1 MNCKKLEIRISHTFY
16 LDIWPRCSL
25 QAIPEIKQEEFGS
38 TVLYCVPDLIAS
50 PCAVLNLRLVPVVGL
65 EHLGCSF
72 EENSGKPT
80 GSCQWTVGVC
90 CHWSLIECLVE
101 EILR

>member
-16 LDIWPRCSL
+16 LDIWPLCSL
-25 QAIPEIKQEEFGS
+25 QTIPEIKQEEFGS
-38 TVLYCVPDLIAS
+38 TVLCCVPDLIAG

-80 GSCQWTVGVC
+80 GSCQWTVGVR

-101 EILR
+101 EIL